1 MKSQAAEANSTMLD
15 FRFTTHSNCV
25 VVSQNRNEQLHN
37 QGHNEDAVPSYI
49 VCWAIRQAGQAVHLS
64 LTMAANIIFE
74 PLFVQV

>member
-1 MKSQAAEANSTMLD
+1 MAEANSTMLD

-49 VCWAIRQAGQAVHLS
+49 VCWAILRAGQAVYLF
-64 LTMAANIIFE
+64 LTAAANIIFE